1 MRLRRVQRDNRD
13 RQTTV
18 VNRGMSHYCI
28 SVQWRSTFRTGD
40 VQMLPYGGHG
50 IIGAPPGIGQRK
62 RCHPGKKRSRPPYR
76 LGAASPSALSQMFH
90 KWGLPFKRTKS
101 DDVTVNAAM

>member
-1 MRLRRVQRDNRD
+1 MSPRRVQRDDRD
-13 RQTTV
+13 RRSTV

-50 IIGAPPGIGQRK
+50 IMVRHRGSASESEPSGQ
-62 RCHPGKKRSRPPYR
+62 KRSRPPYR
-76 LGAASPSALSQMFH
+76 LGTASPSALSQMFH
-90 KWGLPFKRTKS
+90 KWGLTFKRTKS
-101 DDVTVNAAM
+101 YDVTVNVAM

>member
-1 MRLRRVQRDNRD
+1 MSPRRVQRDNRD

-50 IIGAPPGIGQRK
+50 IMVRHRGSASESDAIRAKSAPARLIAWAPQARLPCPRCFTNGASHLNVRN
-62 RCHPGKKRSRPPYR
+62 
-76 LGAASPSALSQMFH
+76 LTM
-90 KWGLPFKRTKS
+90 
-101 DDVTVNAAM
+101 